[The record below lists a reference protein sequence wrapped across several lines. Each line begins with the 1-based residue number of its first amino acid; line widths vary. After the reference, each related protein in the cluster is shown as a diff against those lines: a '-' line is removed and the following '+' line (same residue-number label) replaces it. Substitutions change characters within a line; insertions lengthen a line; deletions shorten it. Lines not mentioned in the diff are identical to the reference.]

1 MKVTS
6 FSYAR
11 GATIN
16 QGNFNS
22 ARFDIS
28 VTVAL
33 DDGDDQ
39 AASYEKARAW
49 VAKCLAADVKSLH
62 AAA

>member
-1 MKVTS
+1 MKMQAMTYS
-6 FSYAR
+6 R

-22 ARFDIS
+22 VRFDIS

-39 AASYEKARAW
+39 AASYEKAKAW
-49 VAKCLAADVKSLH
+49 VGKCLAAEVKSLNG
-62 AAA
+62 AA

>member
-1 MKVTS
+1 MKITS

-33 DDGDDQ
+33 DPEDDR
-39 AASYEKARAW
+39 AVAYDKAKAW
-49 VAKCLAADVKSLH
+49 VGKALH
-62 AAA
+62 AEVKALGGT